1 VPFRHPDRSADLAAR
16 IEFEVRERVEEAVD
30 HACLEALVRGRR
42 ARGLPAPVADSPADK
57 QAYEAG
63 VVTFLRLLQ
72 HEIAAGLAPEAR
84 RKLDAPVSADDEES
98 RLVTVQVRLAR
109 TLPDYWQRF
118 DAIRARYLAEAAQ
131 QDPSGSGPPDVRSG
145 GEGRGLL
152 ARLFGRS

>member
-72 HEIAAGLAPEAR
+72 HEIAAGLTPEAR
-84 RKLDAPVSADDEES
+84 RKLDEPVPADEET

-131 QDPSGSGPPDVRSG
+131 EGPSGSGPCDVRSG